1 MNSTV
6 SMRWKTS
13 AIITAFLIGL
23 ASIAF
28 LLAMGGPQSN
38 QLAAAQAPQTSSA
51 ITVNQTAATS
61 ASNNFTASGTIGG
74 TVPATSESSSSAGSS
89 AASSYIL
96 SGDWSVRV
104 SKGNV
109 TDFKAGFV
117 MVKTDGSGY
126 HVHNVTGFK
135 VGNNTNFMLNP
146 TGMATINGTSD
157 VSVNGTIKWPGAH
170 GTLSINKLLV
180 MSLNLSSAD
189 TSNHFSG
196 QPIYGTVTK
205 MTSLDGTQIVG
216 PSSTSTSGKG
226 APGGLG
232 GILGNITKP
241 LQNLFGGGNKTK

>member
-1 MNSTV
+1 MNSTM
-6 SMRWKTS
+6 SLRWKTS
-13 AIITAFLIGL
+13 AVITATLIGL

-28 LLAMGGPQSN
+28 LLTMAGPQSN
-38 QLAAAQAPQTSSA
+38 QLAAAQAQKTSSA
-51 ITVNQTAATS
+51 IAVNQTEATRS
-61 ASNNFTASGTIGG
+61 SGNFTASGSISG
-74 TVPATSESSSSAGSS
+74 TVPATSEPSSSAGSA

-96 SGDWSVRV
+96 AGDWSVRV

-109 TDFKAGFV
+109 SDFKAGFV

-135 VGNNTNFMLNP
+135 VGNNTNFVLNP
-146 TGMATINGTSD
+146 TGTATINGTSD

-180 MSLNLSSAD
+180 MSLNLSSTD

-205 MTSLDGTQIVG
+205 MTSLDGKQIVG
-216 PSSTSTSGKG
+216 PSSTSTSNKG
-226 APGGLG
+226 GPLG
-232 GILGNITKP
+232 GIIGP
-241 LQNLFGGGNKTK
+241 LEKLFGGGNKSK